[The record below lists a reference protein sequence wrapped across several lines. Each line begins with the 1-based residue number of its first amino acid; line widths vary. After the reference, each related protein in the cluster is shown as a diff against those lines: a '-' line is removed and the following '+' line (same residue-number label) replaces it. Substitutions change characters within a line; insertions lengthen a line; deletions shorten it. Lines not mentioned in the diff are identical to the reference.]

1 MQPAN
6 ARNTA
11 LFIAI
16 LAGFVTPFDL
26 SAVNI
31 ALPTLAEEFSM
42 DAIQMGWVST
52 AYLLASAVFLV
63 PFGRIADIYGRKKV
77 FAAGLAIFTLASFL
91 MIFAPSALAV
101 ILLRVLQGFGSAMIF
116 GTAVAIL
123 TSVTPPEH
131 RGKALGIY
139 TTAVYLGLSMG
150 PFLGGILTDRFGWRS
165 IFFVNIP
172 IGILAVALVFL
183 FLKGEWA
190 DCRGERFDL
199 GGSIQY
205 GLTLICVMYGFSL
218 LPDREGFILLIAG
231 AVMLVVFV
239 AREFRI
245 SYPLWNIRLFA
256 KNRVFLF
263 SNLAA
268 LINYGATFAVT
279 FFLSLYLQYIHGYSP
294 EHAGMILVVQPVV
307 MVLVSPAAGRLSDR
321 IEPGKIA
328 SAGMALSALSL
339 VLLAFTGSDT
349 PHADHYCDPGHP
361 RRRPR
366 DLLVAEHQR
375 GHGFGGAELLRRG
388 FRHARDHAPCRAD
401 ALHGHCDDGDCD
413 LCREC
418 ADHAGSLSCV
428 HRRHEDLD
436 ADLCRYVHC
445 RHLLLAGPVLRA
457 GKLPGPVINR
467 PDRVLPVFTEPS
479 GLLSFIIP
487 RDQTFFEC
495 TRYDRT
501 R

>member
-91 MIFAPSALAV
+91 MILAPSALAV

-239 AREFRI
+239 ARQFRI
-245 SYPLWNIRLFA
+245 SYPLWNIRQYA

-349 PHADHYCDPGHP
+349 PMLTFIAILVILGVGLGIFSSPNTNAVMGSVERCYYGVASGTLGTMRLGGQMLSMGIAMMVIAIFVGNVQITPDLYPAFIAGMKISMLIFAVMCIAGIFFSLVRYSGGENTGTCDK
-361 RRRPR
+361 
-366 DLLVAEHQR
+366 A
-375 GHGFGGAELLRRG
+375 
-388 FRHARDHAPCRAD
+388 
-401 ALHGHCDDGDCD
+401 
-413 LCREC
+413 
-418 ADHAGSLSCV
+418 S
-428 HRRHEDLD
+428 
-436 ADLCRYVHC
+436 
-445 RHLLLAGPVLRA
+445 
-457 GKLPGPVINR
+457 
-467 PDRVLPVFTEPS
+467 
-479 GLLSFIIP
+479 
-487 RDQTFFEC
+487 
-495 TRYDRT
+495 
-501 R
+501 

>member
-77 FAAGLAIFTLASFL
+77 FAAGLATFTLASFL

-307 MVLVSPAAGRLSDR
+307 MVLVSPVAGRLSDR

-339 VLLAFTGSDT
+339 VLLAFTGSET
-349 PHADHYCDPGHP
+349 SILTFIAI
-361 RRRPR
+361 
-366 DLLVAEHQR
+366 LVILGVGLGLFSSPNTNAVM
-375 GHGFGGAELLRRG
+375 
-388 FRHARDHAPCRAD
+388 
-401 ALHGHCDDGDCD
+401 
-413 LCREC
+413 
-418 ADHAGSLSCV
+418 GSVERCYYGVASGTLGTM
-428 HRRHEDLD
+428 R
-436 ADLCRYVHC
+436 
-445 RHLLLAGPVLRA
+445 LAGQMLSMGIAMMVLAIFVGNARITPDLYPAFIGGMKISMLIFAAMCIA
-457 GKLPGPVINR
+457 GIFFSLVRYSGRETPGTC
-467 PDRVLPVFTEPS
+467 DKAS
-479 GLLSFIIP
+479 
-487 RDQTFFEC
+487 
-495 TRYDRT
+495 
-501 R
+501 

>member
-16 LAGFVTPFDL
+16 LAGFLTPFDL

-31 ALPTLAEEFSM
+31 ALPTLGEEFSM

-63 PFGRIADIYGRKKV
+63 PFGRIADIRGRKKV
-77 FAAGLAIFTLASFL
+77 FAAGLAIFTIASFL
-91 MIFAPSALAV
+91 MILAPSAFAV

-139 TTAVYLGLSMG
+139 TTAVYLGLSLG

-172 IGILAVALVFL
+172 IGILAVLLVFL

-231 AVMLVVFV
+231 AVMLVVFI
-239 AREFRI
+239 ARELRI

-294 EHAGMILVVQPVV
+294 EHAGMILMVQPVV

-321 IEPGKIA
+321 IAPGKIA

-339 VLLAFTGSDT
+339 LLLAFTGSDT
-349 PHADHYCDPGHP
+349 SMPTIIAILIILGLGLGIFSSPNTNAIMSSVERSSYG
-361 RRRPR
+361 
-366 DLLVAEHQR
+366 VASGTLGTMR
-375 GHGFGGAELLRRG
+375 
-388 FRHARDHAPCRAD
+388 
-401 ALHGHCDDGDCD
+401 
-413 LCREC
+413 
-418 ADHAGSLSCV
+418 
-428 HRRHEDLD
+428 
-436 ADLCRYVHC
+436 
-445 RHLLLAGPVLRA
+445 LAGQMLSMGIAMMVIAILVGNVQITPELYPAFIASMKISMVVFAVMCIA
-457 GKLPGPVINR
+457 GIFFSLVRYSGRENAGTC
-467 PDRVLPVFTEPS
+467 DNPS
-479 GLLSFIIP
+479 
-487 RDQTFFEC
+487 
-495 TRYDRT
+495 
-501 R
+501 

>member
-6 ARNTA
+6 TRNTA

-16 LAGFVTPFDL
+16 LAGFLTPFDL
-26 SAVNI
+26 SAVTI

-42 DAIQMGWVST
+42 DAILMGWVST

-91 MIFAPSALAV
+91 MVFAPSSLAV

-123 TSVTPPEH
+123 TSVTRPEH

-165 IFFVNIP
+165 IFLVNIP
-172 IGILAVALVFL
+172 IGILAISLVFL

-205 GLTLICVMYGFSL
+205 GLTLVCVMYGFSL

-231 AVMLVVFV
+231 AVMLAVFV

-268 LINYGATFAVT
+268 LINYGATFSVT

-294 EHAGMILVVQPVV
+294 EHAGLILMVQPVV
-307 MVLVSPAAGRLSDR
+307 MVLVSPLAGRLSDR

-328 SAGMALSALSL
+328 SAGMALSALAL
-339 VLLAFTGSDT
+339 ILLTFTGSDT
-349 PHADHYCDPGHP
+349 
-361 RRRPR
+361 
-366 DLLVAEHQR
+366 
-375 GHGFGGAELLRRG
+375 
-388 FRHARDHAPCRAD
+388 
-401 ALHGHCDDGDCD
+401 
-413 LCREC
+413 
-418 ADHAGSLSCV
+418 S
-428 HRRHEDLD
+428 
-436 ADLCRYVHC
+436 
-445 RHLLLAGPVLRA
+445 LLAFIAILVILGVGLGIFSSPNTNAVMGSVERCYYGVASGTLGTMRLA
-457 GKLPGPVINR
+457 GQMLSMGIAMMVIAIIVGNVQITPELFPAFIGSMKISMVIFAVMCIAGIFFSLVR
-467 PDRVLPVFTEPS
+467 YS
-479 GLLSFIIP
+479 G
-487 RDQTFFEC
+487 RDTAGTC
-495 TRYDRT
+495 DKPA
-501 R
+501 

>member
-16 LAGFVTPFDL
+16 LAGFLTPFDL

-31 ALPTLAEEFSM
+31 ALPTLADEFSM
-42 DAIQMGWVST
+42 DAIQVGWVST

-77 FAAGLAIFTLASFL
+77 FATGLAIFTLASFL
-91 MIFAPSALAV
+91 MLLAPSALAV

-123 TSVTPPEH
+123 TSVTLPEH

-150 PFLGGILTDRFGWRS
+150 PFLGGILTNRFGWRS
-165 IFFVNIP
+165 IFLVNIP

-294 EHAGMILVVQPVV
+294 EHAGLILVVQPVV

-328 SAGMALSALSL
+328 SAGMALSALAL

-349 PHADHYCDPGHP
+349 PMLTFIAI
-361 RRRPR
+361 
-366 DLLVAEHQR
+366 LVILGVGLGIFSSPNTNAVM
-375 GHGFGGAELLRRG
+375 
-388 FRHARDHAPCRAD
+388 
-401 ALHGHCDDGDCD
+401 
-413 LCREC
+413 
-418 ADHAGSLSCV
+418 GSVERCYYGVASGTLGTM
-428 HRRHEDLD
+428 R
-436 ADLCRYVHC
+436 
-445 RHLLLAGPVLRA
+445 LAGQMLSMGIAMMVIAIFVGNVQITPDLYPAFIA
-457 GKLPGPVINR
+457 GMKTSML
-467 PDRVLPVFTEPS
+467 VFAIMCIAGIFFSLVRYS
-479 GLLSFIIP
+479 GRENTGTCDNVS
-487 RDQTFFEC
+487 
-495 TRYDRT
+495 
-501 R
+501 

>member
-1 MQPAN
+1 MPPEN

-11 LFIAI
+11 LFIAV
-16 LAGFVTPFDL
+16 LAGFLTPFDL

-63 PFGRIADIYGRKKV
+63 PFGRIADIYGRKRV
-77 FAAGLAIFTLASFL
+77 FTAGLSVFTLSSFL

-101 ILLRVLQGFGSAMIF
+101 ILLRILQGFGSAMIF

-150 PFLGGILTDRFGWRS
+150 PFLGGILTGVFGWRS
-165 IFFVNIP
+165 IFAVNIP
-172 IGILAVALVFL
+172 IGLFAVALIAL
-183 FLKGEWA
+183 FLRGEWA

-205 GLTLICVMYGFSL
+205 GLTLICVMYGFSI
-218 LPDREGFILLIAG
+218 LPDRDGFILLLAG
-231 AVMLVVFV
+231 IVMLAVFI
-239 AREFRI
+239 ARELRI
-245 SYPLWNIRLFA
+245 GYPLWNIRMFS

-279 FFLSLYLQYIHGYSP
+279 FFLSLYLQYVMGFSP
-294 EHAGMILVVQPVV
+294 EHAGLVLVVQPVV
-307 MVLVSPAAGRLSDR
+307 MAIVSPAAGRLSDR
-321 IEPGKIA
+321 VEPGKIA

-339 VLLAFTGSDT
+339 VLLTFTGSDT
-349 PHADHYCDPGHP
+349 P
-361 RRRPR
+361 
-366 DLLVAEHQR
+366 LVAFI
-375 GHGFGGAELLRRG
+375 GILALLG
-388 FRHARDHAPCRAD
+388 IGLGLFSSPNTNAIM
-401 ALHGHCDDGDCD
+401 
-413 LCREC
+413 
-418 ADHAGSLSCV
+418 GSVDRSCYGV
-428 HRRHEDLD
+428 ASGTLGTMR
-436 ADLCRYVHC
+436 
-445 RHLLLAGPVLRA
+445 LAGQMLSMGIAMMVLAVFVGNVRITPELYPAFIA
-457 GKLPGPVINR
+457 GMKISMGAFAVMCIA
-467 PDRVLPVFTEPS
+467 
-479 GLLSFIIP
+479 GI
-487 RDQTFFEC
+487 FFSLV
-495 TRYDRT
+495 RYGKPADPASCR

>member
-1 MQPAN
+1 MPTAN

-16 LAGFVTPFDL
+16 LAGFLTPFDL

-31 ALPTLAEEFSM
+31 ALPSIAEEFSM

-77 FAAGLAIFTLASFL
+77 FAAGLSVFTIASLL
-91 MIFAPSALAV
+91 MVVAPSAVAV

-123 TSVTPPEH
+123 TSVTAPEN

-165 IFFVNIP
+165 IFFVNVP
-172 IGILAVALVFL
+172 IGILAVALIVL

-190 DCRGERFDL
+190 DCQGERFDL
-199 GGSIQY
+199 GGAIQY
-205 GLTLICVMYGFSL
+205 GLTLTCVMYGFSL
-218 LPDREGFILLIAG
+218 LPDREGFVLLIAG
-231 AVMLVVFV
+231 TLMLVIFI

-245 SYPLWNIRLFA
+245 SYPLWNIRMFS

-279 FFLSLYLQYIHGYSP
+279 FYLSLYLQYIKGFSP
-294 EHAGMILVVQPVV
+294 EHAGMILVVQPVA
-307 MVLVSPAAGRLSDR
+307 MALVSSAAGRLSDR

-339 VLLAFTGSDT
+339 ILLVFISSDT
-349 PHADHYCDPGHP
+349 P
-361 RRRPR
+361 
-366 DLLVAEHQR
+366 LFVVIFILVILGIGLGIFSSPNTNAIM
-375 GHGFGGAELLRRG
+375 
-388 FRHARDHAPCRAD
+388 
-401 ALHGHCDDGDCD
+401 
-413 LCREC
+413 
-418 ADHAGSLSCV
+418 GSVERNCYGVASGTLGTM
-428 HRRHEDLD
+428 R
-436 ADLCRYVHC
+436 
-445 RHLLLAGPVLRA
+445 LAGQMLSMGITMMVLAIFVGNVQITPDLYPAFIEGMKISMAVFAAMCIA
-457 GKLPGPVINR
+457 GIFFSLVRYRTP
-467 PDRVLPVFTEPS
+467 EPWS
-479 GLLSFIIP
+479 
-487 RDQTFFEC
+487 T
-495 TRYDRT
+495 
-501 R
+501 

>member
-1 MQPAN
+1 MPTAN

-16 LAGFVTPFDL
+16 LAGFLTPFDL

-31 ALPTLAEEFSM
+31 ALPSIADEFGM

-77 FAAGLAIFTLASFL
+77 FAAGLSVFTLASLL
-91 MIFAPSALAV
+91 MVFAPSAVAV
-101 ILLRVLQGFGSAMIF
+101 ILLRILQGFGSAMIF

-123 TSVTPPEH
+123 TSVTAPEH

-150 PFLGGILTDRFGWRS
+150 PLLGGILTDRFGWRS

-172 IGILAVALVFL
+172 IGILAVALIFL

-199 GGSIQY
+199 GGAIQY
-205 GLTLICVMYGFSL
+205 GLTLTCVMYGFSL
-218 LPDREGFILLIAG
+218 LPDSRGFVLLIAG
-231 AVMLVVFV
+231 TLMLVVFI

-245 SYPLWNIRLFA
+245 SYPLWNIRMFS

-279 FFLSLYLQYIHGYSP
+279 FYLSLYLQYIKGFSP
-294 EHAGMILVVQPVV
+294 EHAGMILVVQPVA
-307 MVLVSPAAGRLSDR
+307 MALVTSAAGRLSDR

-339 VLLAFTGSDT
+339 VLLVFISSDT
-349 PHADHYCDPGHP
+349 PLPAIIFILIILGIGLGIFSSPNTNAIMGSVERNCYG
-361 RRRPR
+361 
-366 DLLVAEHQR
+366 VASGTLGTMR
-375 GHGFGGAELLRRG
+375 
-388 FRHARDHAPCRAD
+388 
-401 ALHGHCDDGDCD
+401 
-413 LCREC
+413 
-418 ADHAGSLSCV
+418 
-428 HRRHEDLD
+428 
-436 ADLCRYVHC
+436 
-445 RHLLLAGPVLRA
+445 LAGQMLSMGITMMVLAIFVGNVQITPDLYPAFIEGMKISMAVFAVMCIA
-457 GKLPGPVINR
+457 GIFFSLVRYSTP
-467 PDRVLPVFTEPS
+467 EPCS
-479 GLLSFIIP
+479 
-487 RDQTFFEC
+487 T
-495 TRYDRT
+495 
-501 R
+501 